1 MENLV
6 RRLQKDGEL
15 TVNTKNKAK
24 AIIEAA
30 RAYDKKWNIK
40 DVDYGYYQVFK
51 DSYIIKQ
58 INLGY

>member
-1 MENLV
+1 MKGLV

-15 TVNTKNKAK
+15 TVGTKDEAK

-30 RAYDKKWNIK
+30 RAYDKKWNIEN
-40 DVDYGYYQVFK
+40 VGYGYNQVFK
-51 DSYIIKQ
+51 NSYTIKQ

>member
-1 MENLV
+1 MKEMI

-15 TVNTKNKAK
+15 VVDSMEKVKSIVK
-24 AIIEAA
+24 AA
-30 RAYDKKWNIK
+30 RAYDKKWNIEY
-40 DVDYGYYQVFK
+40 VDYGYVHVFK

>member
-1 MENLV
+1 MKDLV

-15 TVNTKNKAK
+15 TVETMDEVK
-24 AIIEAA
+24 AIVKEA

-40 DVDYGYYQVFK
+40 DVDYGYVQVFK
-51 DSYIIKQ
+51 NSYTIKQ

>member
-1 MENLV
+1 MEDLV

-15 TVNTKNKAK
+15 TVSTKDEAK

-30 RAYDKKWNIK
+30 RAYDKKWNIE
-40 DVDYGYYQVFK
+40 DVDYGYCQVFK

-58 INLGY
+58 IKMGY

>member
-1 MENLV
+1 MKELV

-15 TVNTKNKAK
+15 TVNTMDEVK
-24 AIIEAA
+24 AIVKAA

-40 DVDYGYYQVFK
+40 NVDYGFLQVFK
-51 DSYIIKQ
+51 NSFIIKQ